1 MKARKVLFCFL
12 FCVVFSSCDSK
23 SPEKLSSKLMDA
35 INKKDTVMV
44 EKLLQNGA
52 DPYLK
57 TKDGIVPFKLALQK
71 TMLSTLS
78 GSDSD
83 VNKEM
88 VKLIGYYGRRI
99 DRKEIISQ
107 GVLSM
112 NLEMVSWGQ
121 MVAHTTFK
129 TEDAKYELKIGSFE
143 TKLIGI
149 DNNNNQ
155 LVVRTGGNYKVLGTL
170 ADSKTIEADS
180 LEYINGGTGS
190 FTCPITNYLPSTW
203 SQSGF

>member
-1 MKARKVLFCFL
+1 MKVRRILFYFFFCIVL
-12 FCVVFSSCDSK
+12 SSCDSK
-23 SPEKLSSKLMDA
+23 SPEKLSSKLIDA
-35 INKKDTVMV
+35 INKKDTVMI

-78 GSDSD
+78 GSDSN

-88 VKLIGYYGRRI
+88 LILIGYHGRRI
-99 DRKEIISQ
+99 NRKEIITQ
-107 GVLSM
+107 GTLSM
-112 NLEMVSWGQ
+112 NLEMVSLGQ

-129 TEDAKYELKIGSFE
+129 TEDAKYELEIGGFE

-149 DNNNNQ
+149 DNNKNQ
-155 LVVRTGGNYKVLGTL
+155 LVVRTGGSYKVIGTL
-170 ADSKTIEADS
+170 ADSKTIEVDS